1 MSKGTNMKK
10 DKKKPAAE
18 GVSKHV
24 SDYQSGKKSVSATDT
39 GAKKK

>member
-18 GVSKHV
+18 GGNKAV
-24 SDYQSGKKSVSATDT
+24 SDYQSGKKSVSSTDT
-39 GAKKK
+39 GTKKK